1 MCFSSHEPRHPT
13 TRARRDRRF
22 SISTGA
28 SPLVGEVSTFRERL
42 QKLIDS
48 GRTNIILNLKDVDY
62 IDSTG
67 LGALVMSYTSL
78 QRAGGKIKLLNL
90 SRRGIELLVMTK
102 LTTIFEVFDDE
113 QNAINS
119 FFPDRELKRFDILSF
134 VQQQKE
140 E

>member
-1 MCFSSHEPRHPT
+1 M
-13 TRARRDRRF
+13 
-22 SISTGA
+22 SIEIQQTEREGIA
-28 SPLVGEVSTFRERL
+28 VVYLNGRLTVGPEVATFRERM
-42 QKLIDS
+42 QKLFDS
-48 GRTNIILNLKDVDY
+48 GGRSVILNLKDVDY

-67 LGALVMSYTSL
+67 LGALVMSYTS
-78 QRAGGKIKLLNL
+78 QQKVGGKVKLLNL

-134 VQQQKE
+134 VQHHRDE
-140 E
+140 

>member
-1 MCFSSHEPRHPT
+1 MSLEIQQREREGIIILDLSGRLT
-13 TRARRDRRF
+13 
-22 SISTGA
+22 
-28 SPLVGEVSTFRERL
+28 VGDEVSTYRERL
-42 QKLIDS
+42 QKLIES

-90 SRRGIELLVMTK
+90 SRRGIQLLVMTK

-119 FFPDRELKRFDILSF
+119 FFPDREIKRFDILSF

>member
-1 MCFSSHEPRHPT
+1 MSLEIQQREREGVVILDLNGRLT
-13 TRARRDRRF
+13 V
-22 SISTGA
+22 G
-28 SPLVGEVSTFRERL
+28 GEVSTFRERL

-48 GRTNIILNLKDVDY
+48 GRTNIILNLKEVDY

-113 QNAINS
+113 QNAVNS

-134 VQQQKE
+134 VKQQKE

>member
-1 MCFSSHEPRHPT
+1 MSLEIQQREREGIVILDLKGRLTVGNEVATF
-13 TRARRDRRF
+13 RDR
-22 SISTGA
+22 
-28 SPLVGEVSTFRERL
+28 V
-42 QKLIDS
+42 QKLVSS
-48 GRTNIILNLKDVDY
+48 GRTSIILNLQDVDY

-119 FFPDRELKRFDILSF
+119 FFPDREIKRFDILSF

>member
-1 MCFSSHEPRHPT
+1 MSLEIQQREREGIVILDLKGRLTVGGEVATF
-13 TRARRDRRF
+13 RDRVQQ
-22 SISTGA
+22 
-28 SPLVGEVSTFRERL
+28 LVN
-42 QKLIDS
+42 S
-48 GRTNIILNLKDVDY
+48 GRTSIILNLQDVDY

-67 LGALVMSYTSL
+67 LGALVMSFTSL

>member
-1 MCFSSHEPRHPT
+1 MSLEIQQREREGIIILDLNGRLT
-13 TRARRDRRF
+13 
-22 SISTGA
+22 
-28 SPLVGEVSTFRERL
+28 VGPEVSTFRERL

-48 GRTNIILNLKDVDY
+48 HRTNIILNLKDVDY